1 MPLPTQTVRFGPFQ
15 LDLRAAELQH
25 NGTKIK
31 LPEQPFQIL
40 AELVAHP
47 GEVVTRE
54 ELRQRLWRSD
64 TFVDFDHGL
73 NTAVKRLRELLGDS
87 AEDPRYI
94 ETLPRHGYRLMVP
107 VEKPEPFASPIFR
120 AFLRRRKTWLAVSVL
135 IIAAVVAGVLSR
147 QRLIELFRPV
157 KVESL
162 AVLPLENLSGNP
174 EEEYFADGM
183 TEALITEL
191 GKVSALRV
199 ISRQSVMQYK
209 GTTKPVPQIAQEL
222 RVDAVVEGSAL
233 RTGQKVRI
241 TTQLVQANPER
252 HLWSESYERDLSDV
266 ITLQRE
272 VTHAIVRE
280 ISVTLT
286 PQERVSVSAARTV
299 NPDAYEDYLKGL
311 FYWSQRTPE
320 SLRKS
325 AEYFQQSIAKDPSYA
340 PAYASLAEF
349 FQVSSQYGV
358 LTSKESLPKAK
369 AAAMKAL
376 ALDDSLAEAHAA
388 LADAL
393 GEDYDWKAAEAEYRR
408 ALELNPGS
416 ARVHYLYSLGFLTP
430 LGRHAE
436 AIAEMQR
443 AQELDPLSL
452 IISANLGTTFMLDR
466 QFDQAIQ
473 QCRRTLEMDPHFVPA
488 RGALAL
494 AYEGKGMLEETI
506 REMQKVLADS
516 YAPQTV
522 SQLARAYALAGK
534 RAEALKVM
542 AELNQLSGRAY
553 VSSYDVATVYVALG
567 ENDRAFAELEHAYDE
582 HSERLIWLG
591 VDWRFDDLHSDPR
604 FQSLLRRMNLPQ
616 RGSEATGRK

>member
-1 MPLPTQTVRFGPFQ
+1 MPPLPAHAVRFGSFQ
-15 LDLRAAELQH
+15 LDLRAAELCH
-25 NGTKIK
+25 DGTKIK

-40 AELVAHP
+40 TELVQHP

-64 TFVDFDHGL
+64 TFVDFEHGL
-73 NTAVKRLRELLGDS
+73 NTAVKRLREALGDS
-87 AEDPRYI
+87 AENPRYI
-94 ETLPRHGYRLMVP
+94 ETLPRHGYRLIVP
-107 VEKPEPFASPIFR
+107 VEKAESAIS
-120 AFLRRRKTWLAVSVL
+120 AAANRRQTIWLAVTAL
-135 IIAAVVAGVLSR
+135 LVVAVAAGVVWR
-147 QRLIELFRPV
+147 QRLLERFRLV
-157 KVESL
+157 KIESL
-162 AVLPLENLSGNP
+162 AVLPLENLSGDP

-191 GKVSALRV
+191 GKVHALRV

-209 GTTKPVPQIAQEL
+209 GTNKPVPQIAREL
-222 RVDAVVEGSAL
+222 HVDAVVEGSAL
-233 RTGQKVRI
+233 RAGEKVRI

-252 HLWSESYERDLSDV
+252 SLWSESYERNLRDV
-266 ITLQRE
+266 ILLQRE
-272 VTHAIVRE
+272 VTQAIAHE
-280 ISVTLT
+280 IRVTLT
-286 PQERVSVSAARTV
+286 PQERTWVSAARPV
-299 NPDAYEDYLKGL
+299 NRDAYEAYLKGL

-320 SLRKS
+320 SLRES
-325 AEYFQQSIAKDPSYA
+325 SEYFQQSIAKDPGYA

-349 FQVSSQYGV
+349 YSASSQYGV

-376 ALDDSLAEAHAA
+376 ALDGSLAEAHAA

-393 GEDYDWKAAEAEYRR
+393 VEDYDWKNAETEYRR

-452 IISANLGTTFMLDR
+452 IINANLGATFMLAR

-473 QCRRTLEMDPHFVPA
+473 QSRRTLEMDPHFVPA
-488 RGALAL
+488 RGNLAL
-494 AYEGKGMLEETI
+494 AYQGKGMLEETI
-506 REMQKVLADS
+506 RETQKVLADS
-516 YAPQTV
+516 YAPQPV

-534 RAEALKVM
+534 RAEALKMM
-542 AELNQLSGRAY
+542 AGLKELSKQAY

-567 ENDRAFAELEHAYDE
+567 QKDRALTELEHAYDE

-604 FQSLLRRMNLPQ
+604 FQDLLRRMNFPQ
-616 RGSEATGRK
+616 

>member
-1 MPLPTQTVRFGPFQ
+1 MSLPAHTVRFGSFQ
-15 LDLRAAELQH
+15 LDLRAAELCH
-25 NGTKIK
+25 DGTKIK

-40 AELVAHP
+40 TELVQHP

-64 TFVDFDHGL
+64 TFVDFEHGL
-73 NTAVKRLRELLGDS
+73 NTAVKRLREALGDS
-87 AEDPRYI
+87 AENPRYI

-107 VEKPEPFASPIFR
+107 VEKPQVVQVR
-120 AFLRRRKTWLAVSVL
+120 VRGRKVFWATSVL
-135 IIAAVVAGVLSR
+135 LVVAVAAGLVWWL
-147 QRLIELFRPV
+147 QWRPM
-157 KVESL
+157 KIESL
-162 AVLPLENLSGNP
+162 AVLPLENLSGDP

-183 TEALITEL
+183 TQALITEL
-191 GKVSALRV
+191 GKVQAMRV
-199 ISRQSVMQYK
+199 ISWQSVKQFK
-209 GTTKPVPQIAQEL
+209 GTNKPVPQIAREL
-222 RVDAVVEGSAL
+222 HVDAVVEGSAL
-233 RTGQKVRI
+233 RAGEKVRI

-252 HLWSESYERDLSDV
+252 SLWSESYERNLRDV
-266 ITLQRE
+266 ILLQRE
-272 VTHAIVRE
+272 VTQAIAHE
-280 ISVTLT
+280 IRVTLT
-286 PQERVSVSAARTV
+286 PQERTWVSAARPV
-299 NPDAYEDYLKGL
+299 NRDAYEAYLKGL

-325 AEYFQQSIAKDPSYA
+325 SEYFQQSIAKDPGYA

-349 FQVSSQYGV
+349 YSASSQYGV

-376 ALDDSLAEAHAA
+376 ALDGSLAEAHAA

-393 GEDYDWKAAEAEYRR
+393 VEDYDWKNAETEYRR

-452 IISANLGTTFMLDR
+452 IINANLGATFMLAR

-473 QCRRTLEMDPHFVPA
+473 QSRRTLEMDPHFVPA
-488 RGALAL
+488 RGNLAL
-494 AYEGKGMLEETI
+494 AYQGKGMLEETI
-506 REMQKVLADS
+506 RETQKVLADS
-516 YAPQTV
+516 YAPQPV

-534 RAEALKVM
+534 RAEALKMM
-542 AELNQLSGRAY
+542 AGLKELSKQAY

-567 ENDRAFAELEHAYDE
+567 QKDRALTELEHAYDE

-604 FQSLLRRMNLPQ
+604 FQDLLRRMNFPQ
-616 RGSEATGRK
+616 